1 LNKIGLRK
9 DQQDKN
15 AINLETLNSNEREKT
30 SVEIH
35 IGEVEQE

>member
-1 LNKIGLRK
+1 
-9 DQQDKN
+9 
-15 AINLETLNSNEREKT
+15 LETLNSNEREKT